1 MNRIKEVLDE
11 KGIKQKWLAEK
22 LGKSYNMV
30 NSYIQNRQQPRLE
43 VLFEIAEI
51 LGVDAKELLKS
62 KEFWIVKI
70 QNQLYEELEKYL
82 RENNVSKTEL
92 ANKMGVS
99 KGYISQI
106 LNGDFDHKLSK
117 LIEIIMV
124 MDKVPILNLEN
135 IDDCINIDKEI
146 GIDKL
151 NERFTFNITINY
163 NNVFELEKET
173 SKRNFEFLEQQNLFN
188 FGNLKK
194 ANLKPVEYT
203 LLN

>member
-1 MNRIKEVLDE
+1 MKR
-11 KGIKQKWLAEK
+11 
-22 LGKSYNMV
+22 
-30 NSYIQNRQQPRLE
+30 
-43 VLFEIAEI
+43 
-51 LGVDAKELLKS
+51 KELLKS

-203 LLN
+203 RLN

>member
-1 MNRIKEVLDE
+1 MKR
-11 KGIKQKWLAEK
+11 
-22 LGKSYNMV
+22 
-30 NSYIQNRQQPRLE
+30 
-43 VLFEIAEI
+43 
-51 LGVDAKELLKS
+51 KELLKS

-151 NERFTFNITINY
+151 NEKFTFNITINY

>member
-1 MNRIKEVLDE
+1 MKR
-11 KGIKQKWLAEK
+11 
-22 LGKSYNMV
+22 
-30 NSYIQNRQQPRLE
+30 
-43 VLFEIAEI
+43 
-51 LGVDAKELLKS
+51 KELLKS

-106 LNGDFDHKLSK
+106 LNGDFDYKLSK

>member
-1 MNRIKEVLDE
+1 M
-11 KGIKQKWLAEK
+11 KW
-22 LGKSYNMV
+22 
-30 NSYIQNRQQPRLE
+30 
-43 VLFEIAEI
+43 
-51 LGVDAKELLKS
+51 KELLKS

>member
-1 MNRIKEVLDE
+1 MKR
-11 KGIKQKWLAEK
+11 
-22 LGKSYNMV
+22 
-30 NSYIQNRQQPRLE
+30 
-43 VLFEIAEI
+43 
-51 LGVDAKELLKS
+51 KELLKS

-92 ANKMGVS
+92 ANKMGVN
-99 KGYISQI
+99 KEYISQN

>member
-1 MNRIKEVLDE
+1 MKR
-11 KGIKQKWLAEK
+11 
-22 LGKSYNMV
+22 
-30 NSYIQNRQQPRLE
+30 
-43 VLFEIAEI
+43 
-51 LGVDAKELLKS
+51 KELLKS

-146 GIDKL
+146 GIDKK
-151 NERFTFNITINY
+151 
-163 NNVFELEKET
+163 EKRENRRIARIF
-173 SKRNFEFLEQQNLFN
+173 SL
-188 FGNLKK
+188 
-194 ANLKPVEYT
+194 
-203 LLN
+203 

>member
-1 MNRIKEVLDE
+1 MKR
-11 KGIKQKWLAEK
+11 
-22 LGKSYNMV
+22 
-30 NSYIQNRQQPRLE
+30 
-43 VLFEIAEI
+43 
-51 LGVDAKELLKS
+51 KELLKS

-135 IDDCINIDKEI
+135 IDDSINIDKEI

>member
-1 MNRIKEVLDE
+1 MKR
-11 KGIKQKWLAEK
+11 
-22 LGKSYNMV
+22 
-30 NSYIQNRQQPRLE
+30 
-43 VLFEIAEI
+43 
-51 LGVDAKELLKS
+51 KELLKS

-124 MDKVPILNLEN
+124 MDKVLILNLEN

>member
-1 MNRIKEVLDE
+1 MKR
-11 KGIKQKWLAEK
+11 
-22 LGKSYNMV
+22 
-30 NSYIQNRQQPRLE
+30 
-43 VLFEIAEI
+43 
-51 LGVDAKELLKS
+51 KELLKS

-92 ANKMGVS
+92 DNKMGVS

>member
-1 MNRIKEVLDE
+1 MKR
-11 KGIKQKWLAEK
+11 
-22 LGKSYNMV
+22 
-30 NSYIQNRQQPRLE
+30 
-43 VLFEIAEI
+43 
-51 LGVDAKELLKS
+51 KELLKS

-173 SKRNFEFLEQQNLFN
+173 SKPKESETNSENLSE
-188 FGNLKK
+188 K
-194 ANLKPVEYT
+194 EIQIET
-203 LLN
+203 ID

>member
-1 MNRIKEVLDE
+1 MKR
-11 KGIKQKWLAEK
+11 
-22 LGKSYNMV
+22 
-30 NSYIQNRQQPRLE
+30 
-43 VLFEIAEI
+43 
-51 LGVDAKELLKS
+51 KELLKS

-106 LNGDFDHKLSK
+106 LNGDFYHKLSK

-151 NERFTFNITINY
+151 NEKFTFNITINY

>member
-1 MNRIKEVLDE
+1 MKR
-11 KGIKQKWLAEK
+11 
-22 LGKSYNMV
+22 
-30 NSYIQNRQQPRLE
+30 
-43 VLFEIAEI
+43 
-51 LGVDAKELLKS
+51 KELLKS

>member
-1 MNRIKEVLDE
+1 MKR
-11 KGIKQKWLAEK
+11 
-22 LGKSYNMV
+22 
-30 NSYIQNRQQPRLE
+30 
-43 VLFEIAEI
+43 
-51 LGVDAKELLKS
+51 KELLKS

-194 ANLKPVEYT
+194 ANLKPVEFT